1 MAQGRLGRSVG
12 RYPASQRR
20 RSKFATSR
28 YGHRGRGL
36 PPNLMPGVRNQQRK
50 QSPLLNRRNFIIGF
64 FGIGITLFLSF
75 IAITISSAITGAWA
89 IVREY
94 KKVNA
99 SLPDA
104 GPLFVNTFQTTRI
117 RDRNGTILQ
126 EIEHPDYGW
135 RTFVSMDKIT
145 DDFINATVAAED
157 ATFWTNEG
165 IEPVAFLRAGLIM
178 VSGTGSSGASTITQ
192 QLVRATYPEDISAS
206 DISIDRK
213 FREALAAVAM
223 AQEYSKEDIFTMYV
237 NQIFYGNRSFGIEAA
252 ANGYFNKHASE
263 LTLAESSF
271 LAGIPQQPTTFTPTT
286 EEGYNAAKNRQK
298 YVLEQMRKLG
308 YITRAQQDAAWKEP
322 LNIVQEPRLGTMKA
336 APHFTLYMHDYIREN
351 FGEDAIYGGL
361 NFYTSIDLDLQAEAE
376 RIIADGVARESQYGR
391 NNAATVVMCPWN
403 GEILA
408 MVGSADFNNQAIA
421 GQVNFTTS
429 YIQPGSSMKPIAYAA
444 AFEQG
449 WHPGYVV
456 MDVPTTWEV
465 PGQEPY
471 QPNNYSKLFYGAVDV
486 RTALSNSFNISA
498 VKATEYA
505 GVAGVMDIA
514 KRMGMI
520 TSLGEDPSWYGV
532 ALGLGSG
539 EVKLLEHTNVFAT
552 FANNGR
558 YVPITPI
565 QRVEDSQG
573 NIIYETNQ
581 QSTDEVAEQAIAPGI
596 AYQIT
601 SILTDNESRARVFG
615 DDNALS
621 NAQRNVG
628 RPTAA
633 KSGTTENW
641 RDLWTM
647 GYTSAL
653 AVGVWVGRSGDG
665 GGDLPERDGTP
676 AAGPIFGDLI
686 RAVHSNPEFARLL
699 VGPDGQPLPEKFP
712 VPDDVSE
719 QRIDRVTGH
728 RAGSAGTK
736 EDWIV
741 DGLEPTLAYNEVSDW
756 EYEQVQNALR
766 AVDRGANWSG
776 DAQSSVLEYA
786 NQVGLR
792 ERRIE
797 PDDKDDDPGN
807 INGVNDRNDSTNPTP
822 TPSDGDNGNGNDNGE
837 EVPIEPI
844 EPDGN

>member
-12 RYPASQRR
+12 RYPSAQRR
-20 RSKFATSR
+20 RTAFANSR
-28 YGHRGRGL
+28 YGRRGRGL
-36 PPNLMPGVRNQQRK
+36 PPNLMPGVRNQKRK
-50 QSPLLNRRNFIIGF
+50 ESPLLNRRNFIIAA
-64 FGIGITLFLSF
+64 FGLGVTLVLSF
-75 IAITISSAITGAWA
+75 LAITITSAVSGAWA

-94 KKVNA
+94 RKVNA
-99 SLPDA
+99 SLPEA

-117 RDRNGTILQ
+117 FDRKGKLLQ
-126 EIEHPDYGW
+126 EIENPDYGW
-135 RTFVSMDKIT
+135 RTFVSMDAISQ
-145 DDFINATVAAED
+145 DFINATIAAED
-157 ATFWTNEG
+157 ATFWSNEG
-165 IEPVAFLRAGLIM
+165 IEPVAFLRAGMIM
-178 VSGTGSSGASTITQ
+178 FTGAGSSGASTITQ
-192 QLVRATYPEDISAS
+192 QLVRATYPDQISAQ
-206 DISIDRK
+206 DLSINRK

-237 NQIFYGNRSFGIEAA
+237 NQIFYGNRSYGVEAA
-252 ANGYFNKHASE
+252 CNTYFNKHASE
-263 LTLAESSF
+263 LTLGEAAL
-271 LAGIPQQPTTFTPTT
+271 LAGIPQQPTSFAPNTT
-286 EEGYNAAKNRQK
+286 EGFNRAKNRQL
-298 YVLEQMRKLG
+298 YVLDQMRKLG
-308 YITRAQQDAAWKEP
+308 YITREQHKAAWEEP
-322 LNIVQEPRLGTMKA
+322 LQVIQEPREGVMRA

-376 RIIADGVARESQYGR
+376 EVIRQGVANVVQYNR
-391 NNAATVVMCPWN
+391 NNAAMVVMCPWN

-408 MVGSADFNNQAIA
+408 MVGSADFNDQSIA

-429 YIQPGSSMKPIAYAA
+429 GIQPGSSMKPLAYTA

-465 PGQEPY
+465 PGQEDY
-471 QPNNYSKLFYGAVDV
+471 EPNNYSKLFYGAVDI

-498 VKATEYA
+498 VKATEFA
-505 GVAGVMDIA
+505 GVAGVMDTA
-514 KRMGMI
+514 RRMGML

-539 EVKLLEHTNVFAT
+539 EVKLLEHTNCFAT
-552 FANNGR
+552 LANNGR

-565 QRVEDSQG
+565 QRVEDTQG
-573 NIIYETNQ
+573 NVLYLTDKE
-581 QSTDEVAEQAIAPGI
+581 STDKVAEQAVPPGV

-601 SILTDNESRARVFG
+601 SILSDNKARARVFG

-665 GGDLPERDGTP
+665 GGDLPELDGTP
-676 AAGPIFGDLI
+676 AAGPIFGDMI
-686 RAVHSNPEFARLL
+686 RAVHGNPAFAELL
-699 VGPDGQPLPEKFP
+699 LGPDGNPLPEEFP
-712 VPDDVSE
+712 VPDDVSQ
-719 QRIDRVTGH
+719 QRIDEITGH
-728 RAGSAGTK
+728 RPGSGNTT
-736 EDWIV
+736 EEWIV
-741 DGLEPTLAYNEVSDW
+741 KGLEPQLAYDEISEW
-756 EYEQVQNALR
+756 EREQLENALR
-766 AVDRGANWSG
+766 QVDKGARWSG
-776 DAQSSVLEYA
+776 DAERSILRYA
-786 NQVGLR
+786 NQVGAR
-792 ERRIE
+792 NTPIE
-797 PDDKDDDPGN
+797 E
-807 INGVNDRNDSTNPTP
+807 DS
-822 TPSDGDNGNGNDNGE
+822 GDNTDTNTDNSGE

-844 EPDGN
+844 EPPG